1 MAFSKAAAEPAAA
14 EPAAAEPAAAQSVE
28 PPVDVVDV
36 ALRSE
41 VGDEGLAGETIKLL
55 LMNPYFY
62 VPWNGWFTKK
72 EVRVLPCYTRTHCPV
87 TCACAAFCYMHPLP
101 CNMHAHRH
109 VTCMRVRRPVTCTR
123 CPAIHRFELSS
134 STLAYNM
141 ARLPSRRSVASRAS
155 SSRTR
160 RTMKLPQSRFSS
172 RTAARTLPVLSGP
185 PQVPGE
191 GAFEAI
197 PQGAAGLRS
206 DRPPHPWHRA

>member
-1 MAFSKAAAEPAAA
+1 MRASAGVLIYEAQVAFSKAPAEPAAA

-109 VTCMRVRRPVTCTR
+109 VTCTCCPVTCA
-123 CPAIHRFELSS
+123 CAAMLH
-134 STLAYNM
+134 
-141 ARLPSRRSVASRAS
+141 AR
-155 SSRTR
+155 
-160 RTMKLPQSRFSS
+160 
-172 RTAARTLPVLSGP
+172 AAM
-185 PQVPGE
+185 
-191 GAFEAI
+191 
-197 PQGAAGLRS
+197 
-206 DRPPHPWHRA
+206 